1 MVGLL
6 HLMCGWLRRRYTDQ
20 FTRRTVA
27 VFWGSFKDQRFM
39 KQMKENRR
47 IEELIL
53 MYVTSSTSILKRDKA
68 LEGDGWKVELN
79 NQVAT
84 FIRILRDTL
93 RTVHHVPPEL
103 TTRLEMYSTKLT
115 PPKEEAQPG
124 PSARRAPKE
133 RDSWVQVP
141 LEGSIAD
148 MPLVQ
153 TVGNLFGIEDADL
166 QKDVNAAAK
175 ICTDKVRFGSLGS
188 ARATH

>member
-1 MVGLL
+1 M
-6 HLMCGWLRRRYTDQ
+6 HLIYGVAGDRYTDQ

-27 VFWGSFKDQRFM
+27 AFWGSFKDQRFM

-79 NQVAT
+79 KQVGT

-103 TTRLEMYSTKLT
+103 TSRLDMYSTKLT
-115 PPKEEAQPG
+115 PPKEDAQPG
-124 PSARRAPKE
+124 PSVAAKRAPKE
-133 RDSWVQVP
+133 RDSWVQIP
-141 LEGSIAD
+141 QEGLIAE

-153 TVGNLFGIEDADL
+153 TVGKLFGIADADL
-166 QKDVNAAAK
+166 QRDVNAAAK
-175 ICTDKVRFGSLGS
+175 LCTDKVSFWSLDG
-188 ARATH
+188 ARVTNG